1 MINKGN
7 ELRQIGSRLSVCRQ
21 NRNMTQ
27 EELAN
32 RLGITPQALSKWER
46 GVSLPDTSMLPDIA
60 RILEISTDYLLGISR
75 QSVVGEDDGEIQHII
90 GENLRKSLE
99 PLELII
105 GEKLIP
111 LFMGDEFVEEI
122 KELRFALS
130 QEGFLLPVFRI
141 RDELKL
147 EENEFMILSF
157 QNILYSEQ
165 NVRVDEN
172 TLHDMI
178 EKTGDCVREKY
189 FEILTPD
196 LLKGL
201 IDNLKIKYP
210 ILIEGVIPDKI
221 SYHLLTDMV
230 KRILRRGGSI
240 AFLPK
245 IIEVMDSVMGWQKD
259 VPVKELE
266 DEIIKEIQREENFW
280 CVLKERGTS

>member
-1 MINKGN
+1 MINKVN
-7 ELRQIGSRLSVCRQ
+7 ELRQIGSRMSVCRQ

-99 PLELII
+99 ALELII

-122 KELRFALS
+122 KELRFA
-130 QEGFLLPVFRI
+130 QEGYLLPVIRI

-147 EENEFMILSF
+147 DENEFMILSF

-165 NVRVDEN
+165 HVCVDEN
-172 TLHDMI
+172 TLHYMI
-178 EKTGDCVREKY
+178 ERIGDCVREKY

-196 LLKGL
+196 LLKGM

-210 ILIEGVIPDKI
+210 VLIDGVIPDKI
-221 SYHLLTDMV
+221 SYNLLTDMV

-245 IIEVMDSVMGWQKD
+245 IIEVMDSVMGWQQD

-266 DEIIKEIQREENFW
+266 DEIIKEIKREENFW
-280 CVLKERGTS
+280 CVLKERKA